1 MLAVFDRL
9 GSILFIG
16 CALIVGPILLLA
28 LWTHA
33 LALEMWHRVNR
44 RRKENGREN
53 QQPRGSTRF
62 QPHCDPLDGRASL
75 RERDDGDG

>member
-9 GSILFIG
+9 GTILFIV

-33 LALEMWHRVNR
+33 LALEMWHRINR
-44 RRKENGREN
+44 RRKENGREEIN
-53 QQPRGSTRF
+53 SREAQLASNPTGSARWKSS
-62 QPHCDPLDGRASL
+62 PA
-75 RERDDGDG
+75 

>member
-1 MLAVFDRL
+1 MFDRL

-33 LALEMWHRVNR
+33 LALEMWHRINR
-44 RRKENGREN
+44 PENGREAN
-53 QQPRGSTRF
+53 QQPRGSSRF
-62 QPHCDPLDGRASL
+62 QPHWIR
-75 RERDDGDG
+75 

>member
-9 GSILFIG
+9 GTILFIV

-33 LALEMWHRVNR
+33 VVLEMWHRLN
-44 RRKENGREN
+44 KPPNENGRERN
-53 QQPRGSTRF
+53 QQPRSSTRF
-62 QPHCDPLDGRASL
+62 QPH
-75 RERDDGDG
+75 